1 LTSTLTRFSTASC
14 SLGRLLVALGF
25 TIVTVSGLVSALT
38 TDHVHAAER
47 KTLLWMF
54 HRGPGVAAV
63 AADAEASRFLD
74 DTRPYVLKKRGDAF
88 VIPPNWHATPSTPF
102 QSFGAIKAA
111 LEQHTLAPDVKGVLY
126 DYEKWSFTPEEE
138 QRNPPGYV
146 QQAADLVHAHD
157 LLFLTSPSANLV
169 KVMAPET
176 GKGDADLFSA
186 YLRLGIAADG
196 ARYADVFV
204 IQAQRAL
211 RNTEV
216 FANFVQQ
223 AASQARRANPKV
235 VVLAGISTNPIG
247 RHVITDDI
255 LRAIAA
261 TRDIVDGYWLNIPTR
276 NEYSPG
282 ITEYRPDIA
291 IEVLHRLAEQ

>member
-1 LTSTLTRFSTASC
+1 MDKPLR
-14 SLGRLLVALGF
+14 
-25 TIVTVSGLVSALT
+25 
-38 TDHVHAAER
+38 
-47 KTLLWMF
+47 WMF

-63 AADAEASRFLD
+63 AADDEASHLLD
-74 DTRPYVLKKRGDAF
+74 NTRPYVLRKARDLF
-88 VIPPNWHATPSTPF
+88 VIPPSWNVIPITPF

-111 LEQHTLAPDVKGVLY
+111 LEQRTLAHDVKGVLY
-126 DYEKWSFTPEEE
+126 DYEKWAFTPEDE
-138 QRNPPGYV
+138 QLNPAGYV
-146 QQAADLVHAHD
+146 KRAADLVHARS

-176 GKGDADLFSA
+176 GKSDAEIFDA
-186 YLRLGIAADG
+186 YLRLGIASEA
-196 ARYADVFV
+196 ARYADVYV

-211 RNTEV
+211 RTIGV
-216 FANFVQQ
+216 CANFIQR
-223 AASQARRANPKV
+223 AAEQARRANPGV
-235 VVLAGISTNPIG
+235 ELIAGISTNPLG
-247 RHVITDDI
+247 RRVITDDL

-291 IEVLHRLAEQ
+291 IEVIRRIGKK

>member
-1 LTSTLTRFSTASC
+1 
-14 SLGRLLVALGF
+14 
-25 TIVTVSGLVSALT
+25 
-38 TDHVHAAER
+38 
-47 KTLLWMF
+47 
-54 HRGPGVAAV
+54 
-63 AADAEASRFLD
+63 
-74 DTRPYVLKKRGDAF
+74 
-88 VIPPNWHATPSTPF
+88 
-102 QSFGAIKAA
+102 
-111 LEQHTLAPDVKGVLY
+111 
-126 DYEKWSFTPEEE
+126 
-138 QRNPPGYV
+138 
-146 QQAADLVHAHD
+146 
-157 LLFLTSPSANLV
+157 
-169 KVMAPET
+169 MAPET